1 MFIIKDGKRTNFYL
15 KEGQYEENK
24 TIGATIYYTKDGSMP
39 SKTTGIKYT
48 EPINLIGVR
57 QKYIYYN

>member
-1 MFIIKDGKRTNFYL
+1 MIKEPISNL

-24 TIGATIYYTKDGSMP
+24 TIQLA
-39 SKTTGIKYT
+39 SKTIGIKYT

>member
-1 MFIIKDGKRTNFYL
+1 MVKEPISNL

-24 TIGATIYYTKDGSMP
+24 TIQLASKTIGATIYYTMDGSMP

-48 EPINLIGVR
+48 
-57 QKYIYYN
+57 